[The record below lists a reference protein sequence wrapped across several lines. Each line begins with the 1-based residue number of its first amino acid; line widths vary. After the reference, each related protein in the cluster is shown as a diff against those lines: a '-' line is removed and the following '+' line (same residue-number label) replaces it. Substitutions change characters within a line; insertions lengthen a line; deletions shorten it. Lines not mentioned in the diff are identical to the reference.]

1 MVGDSEKLSSSSP
14 LPKSYGITKPI
25 SLAGPTEADHLRN
38 AELEKVFCL
47 WNLCFICNFFQQ
59 FWLFVV

>member
-1 MVGDSEKLSSSSP
+1 MVGGSEKLNSSSP

-38 AELEKVFCL
+38 AELEKVFVCR
-47 WNLCFICNFFQQ
+47 ISV
-59 FWLFVV
+59 LFVIF

>member
-1 MVGDSEKLSSSSP
+1 MMGDSEKLNSSSP

-38 AELEKVFCL
+38 AELEKVFACR
-47 WNLCFICNFFQQ
+47 ISV
-59 FWLFVV
+59 LFVNSSSKFGCFVV